1 MRRRATTIRLTIAA
15 LAVAMSL
22 TATGPALAADGARLG
37 LTPVGQEGTY
47 FELTLEPGETRRLE
61 VEAANFGDAE
71 VLARTYAADVYTIV
85 NGGFGADL
93 FGEEPTG
100 TTTWLTYPTEEMT
113 LGPRDARIIPFEVA
127 VPDGTTP
134 GEYLAALVIENVE
147 PIRGS
152 GSVAIDQVNR
162 SAIAVAIDVP
172 GPRRPELRIG
182 PVGHHVAGE
191 RSVVTFGIENPGNVH
206 LKPAGSFRLLDAGR
220 RELSAAEL
228 AMDSVYAGTSTVLE
242 APLADLLP
250 AGDYCAELALSDPE
264 TGVTAAI
271 ECRPFSMAPPPAAP
285 GDRGSGSQNLP
296 LRLPSTDALLAAAPV
311 SLLVALGFG
320 LLAAALILAA
330 RRRRREREERAR
342 RAPPAPGHDRVGS

>member
-1 MRRRATTIRLTIAA
+1 MTRRTRTRLGASA
-15 LAVAMSL
+15 LVAAMSL
-22 TATGPALAADGARLG
+22 TATLPVLAADGARLG
-37 LTPVGQEGTY
+37 LTPVGQDGTY
-47 FELTLEPGETRRLE
+47 FELTLEPGETRGLE
-61 VEAANFGDAE
+61 VEAANFGDAD

-100 TTTWLTYPTEEMT
+100 TTTWLSYPTEEMT
-113 LGPRDARIIPFEVA
+113 LGRRDAQIISFEVR
-127 VPDGTTP
+127 VPDGTPP
-134 GEYLAALVIENVE
+134 GEYVAALVIENVE

-152 GSVAIDQVNR
+152 GSVAVDQVNR

-172 GPRRPELRIG
+172 GPRRPALRMG
-182 PVGHHVAGE
+182 AVGHHVAGE
-191 RSVVTFGIENPGNVH
+191 RSVVTFEIENPGNVH
-206 LKPAGSFRLLDAGR
+206 LKPAGSFRLLDPGR
-220 RELSAAEL
+220 SELSSAEL

-250 AGDYCAELALSDPE
+250 AGDYCAELRLSDPE

-271 ECRPFSMAPPPAAP
+271 ECRPFSVTPPAADP
-285 GDRGSGSQNLP
+285 GDRGSGSRNLP

-330 RRRRREREERAR
+330 RRRRRERDRGR
-342 RAPPAPGHDRVGS
+342 RAPPAAGHDRIGS